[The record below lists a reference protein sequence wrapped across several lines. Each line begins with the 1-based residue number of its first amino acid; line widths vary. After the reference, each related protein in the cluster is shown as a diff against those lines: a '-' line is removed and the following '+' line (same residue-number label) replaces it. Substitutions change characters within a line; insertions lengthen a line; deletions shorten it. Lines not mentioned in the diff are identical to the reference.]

1 MALRTTAS
9 LSSCY
14 HPQTMLRCI
23 TAANPVSWSL
33 HISWVEYAHNTHR
46 NDTTG
51 MSPFLCSLGYQPPLF
66 PSQEAEIAVP
76 SVRAHILRCQRTSNK
91 ARAALL
97 RASTRSQRQAN
108 RHQTPVPQ
116 YVPGQ
121 KVWLSTKDL
130 LLKVA
135 SRKLAPRFVG
145 PFEIEAIINPCE
157 VRLRLPLSLW
167 VHPTFHVSLLKPV
180 SSCPLAVTTPVPPQP
195 RILDNHP
202 AWTVQ
207 RLLDV
212 RPRGRGFQ
220 YLVDW
225 EGYGPEHRQWVS
237 RSMIMDDTLISDFHR
252 AHPIARRPPDGVRRG
267 GGYCHGLSHQILAA
281 TSSVLCQS
289 CLSLF
294 VAVSVF
300 HVRGRG
306 LRIPALF
313 PDPASL
319 ITLT

>member
-108 RHQTPVPQ
+108 RDRTPAPQ
-116 YVPGQ
+116 HVPGQ
-121 KVWLSTKDL
+121 KVWLSMKDL
-130 LLKVA
+130 PLKVA
-135 SRKLAPRFVG
+135 SRKHAPRFFG
-145 PFEIEAIINPCE
+145 PFEIEAIINPCA
-157 VRLRLPLSLW
+157 VRLRLPPSPR

-180 SSCPLAVTTPVPPQP
+180 WKTYSLKVMELYFCAYFELEPLFPQGRAGTT
-195 RILDNHP
+195 
-202 AWTVQ
+202 
-207 RLLDV
+207 
-212 RPRGRGFQ
+212 
-220 YLVDW
+220 YM
-225 EGYGPEHRQWVS
+225 WVKG
-237 RSMIMDDTLISDFHR
+237 MT
-252 AHPIARRPPDGVRRG
+252 IARRDLNPGRWRS
-267 GGYCHGLSHQILAA
+267 GLILIHCATATTSQQIKTFAIHFLHW
-281 TSSVLCQS
+281 VY
-289 CLSLF
+289 
-294 VAVSVF
+294 
-300 HVRGRG
+300 
-306 LRIPALF
+306 IK
-313 PDPASL
+313 
-319 ITLT
+319 